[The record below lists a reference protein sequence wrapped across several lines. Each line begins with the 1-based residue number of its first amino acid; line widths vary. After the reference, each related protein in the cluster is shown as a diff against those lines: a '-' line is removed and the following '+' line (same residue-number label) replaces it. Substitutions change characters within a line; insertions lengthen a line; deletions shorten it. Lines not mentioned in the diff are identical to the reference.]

1 MSDRQRNKKIR
12 DKHRLEQMGDE
23 RQMDIHGGSQIHRQI
38 DIHNYKSN
46 MTVDKDQ
53 TKQMTCSS
61 NITGHGG
68 AWGWS

>member
-1 MSDRQRNKKIR
+1 
-12 DKHRLEQMGDE
+12 MGDE
-23 RQMDIHGGSQIHRQI
+23 RQMDIHGGSQIHRQR

-53 TKQMTCSS
+53 TKQMTCS
-61 NITGHGG
+61 NEIPGHGG